1 MQKLKLFLT
10 LSMALSLAAC
20 AIIKNDPSVD
30 DSIDVKV
37 PPDTKG
43 STELKVATDF
53 GPPSKPPVELAV
65 EDQKSDKLEESSE
78 PRLRTSN
85 GKDTIVL
92 KVESK
97 AQLKEFVQASASDSG
112 AEGAVTPSILMI
124 ESDPTAQLCQE
135 IGNKLGS
142 VNVEDC
148 LNQNLIHSAYTAAKR
163 SLAFKDYLPKQGRES
178 LGRVLVIGGI
188 HGDEYSSVSVIIK
201 WMKILDENHS
211 GLFHW
216 RFVPTANPDGL
227 LKVKSQR
234 QNSNGVDLNRNFP
247 TADWVK
253 HATLHWKQKTYQN
266 PRRYPGPH
274 QASEL
279 ETQWLIKQIKEFE
292 PDAIVALHAPY
303 HLVDYDGPPTAP
315 EALGGL
321 SLRRLGVYPGS
332 LGNYAGVDL
341 MMPIVTVELK
351 SAGIM
356 PRKKEVDRM
365 WRDLVQWLRSQLS
378 SPPEIDQAHTLIPN

>member
-1 MQKLKLFLT
+1 MRMQTLKLFLT
-10 LSMALSLAAC
+10 LSMALSLVAC
-20 AIIKNDPSVD
+20 AIIKDEPSADDP
-30 DSIDVKV
+30 IDVKV

-43 STELKVATDF
+43 STEPKVATGF
-53 GPPSKPPVELAV
+53 GLPSKLPVELAV
-65 EDQKSDKLEESSE
+65 EDQKSNKPEGSSE
-78 PRLRTSN
+78 PRLRPSN
-85 GKDTIVL
+85 EQDTIVV
-92 KVESK
+92 KVEGE
-97 AQLKEFVQASASDSG
+97 AQLKEFVQTSDSG
-112 AEGAVTPSILMI
+112 AEVAVIPSVLMI

-148 LNQNLIHSAYTAAKR
+148 LNQNLIHSAYTVEKH
-163 SLAFKDYLPKQGRES
+163 SLAYKDYLPKQGRES

-201 WMKILDENHS
+201 WMKILDKNHT

-216 RFVPTANPDGL
+216 RFIPTANPDGL

-247 TADWVK
+247 TADWMN
-253 HATLHWKQKTYQN
+253 HATLHWEQKTYKN

-279 ETQWLIKQIKEFE
+279 ETQWLIKQIKKFE

-341 MMPIVTVELK
+341 MVPIVTVELK

-356 PRKKEVDRM
+356 PRKKEVGRM
-365 WRDLVQWLRSQLS
+365 WRDLVQWLRRQLS
-378 SPPEIDQAHTLIPN
+378 SPP